1 MLEAWPNPA
10 APEDAN
16 VANEQQQNQVN
27 NQDAVSPL
35 GKHGAARRRLAKA
48 GVGAAGILWTLESK
62 ATYQQGM
69 VCSAPSGSL
78 STGLQSTYAAK
89 AACQGLAPDSWYK
102 LSGSWPCSDKIR
114 FKHVFPCSG
123 SNMSTYGNATMLEL
137 LGGQTFDTYGLGAE
151 LVATYLNVLSKKI
164 SFLTEQDVID
174 MWTQIQHGSYKAT
187 AKVSWNAQELKYY
200 LASTH
205 Y

>member
-10 APEDAN
+10 APEEAN
-16 VANEQQQNQVN
+16 VANEQQQDNMNEQ
-27 NQDAVSPL
+27 AVPSL
-35 GKHGAARRRLAKA
+35 SKHGAARRRLAKA

-89 AACQGLAPDSWYK
+89 ATCQGLAPDTWAK
-102 LSGSWPCSDKIR
+102 LSGSWPCSDKVK

-123 SNMSTYGNATMLEL
+123 STMNTYGNATMLEL

-164 SFLTEQDVID
+164 SFLTEHDVID
-174 MWTQIQHGSYKAT
+174 MWTQIQRGSYKAT
-187 AKVSWNAQELKYY
+187 PKVSWNAQELKYY

-205 Y
+205 H